1 MGANEAPSRRF
12 PSSAG
17 YGACVSDEPRQAARH
32 VLSAI
37 FDDYEHPRELDAAE
51 LAEGQAY
58 LTGVLVEMV
67 AKESG
72 ATVAQVVA
80 RLRRLL
86 GDDGDGT
93 LDRAPLRPAGAP
105 PSLDAEATLLNE

>member
-1 MGANEAPSRRF
+1 MDYPGAWW
-12 PSSAG
+12 SSVVGLARPG
-17 YGACVSDEPRQAARH
+17 WHMRALDESTEVGAVP
-32 VLSAI
+32 
-37 FDDYEHPRELDAAE
+37 
-51 LAEGQAY
+51 AY
-58 LTGVLVEMV
+58 LTGVLVELV

-93 LDRAPLRPAGAP
+93 LDRALLRPAGGP
-105 PSLDAEATLLNE
+105 PSLDAETSLPDE